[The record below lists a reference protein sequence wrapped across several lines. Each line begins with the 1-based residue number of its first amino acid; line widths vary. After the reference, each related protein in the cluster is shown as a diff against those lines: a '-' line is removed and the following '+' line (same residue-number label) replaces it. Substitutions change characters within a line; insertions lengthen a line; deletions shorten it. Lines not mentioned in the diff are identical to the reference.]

1 MNEIIPI
8 EVIQQKIFLIRGH
21 KVMLDTDVADL
32 YGVTVKRLNEQ
43 VKRNVNRF
51 PQDFMFQLSEEE
63 NQSLR
68 SHFATIKIGRG
79 HHRKYLPY
87 VFTEHGTIMLANV
100 LNSPTSVQA
109 SIQVVRAF
117 VKLRQLL
124 STHKELTHK
133 LIELERKI
141 EDHDEEIHTIFETIR
156 QLMASP
162 EKKRPKIGFKREG
175 GIE

>member
-8 EVIQQKIFLIRGH
+8 EVIQQKIFLLRGH
-21 KVMLDTDVADL
+21 KVMLDTDLADL

-68 SHFATIKIGRG
+68 SHFATLKIGRG

-117 VKLRQLL
+117 VKLRQIL
-124 STHKELTHK
+124 STHKELAHK

-141 EDHDEEIHTIFETIR
+141 EDHDEEIHTIFEAIR
-156 QLMASP
+156 QLMAPP
-162 EKKRPKIGFKREG
+162 EPNKKQIGFGR
-175 GIE
+175 

>member
-8 EVIQQKIFLIRGH
+8 ELIQQKILLIRGH
-21 KVMLDTDVADL
+21 RVMLDTDLADL

-43 VKRNVNRF
+43 VKRNFNRF
-51 PQDFMFQLSEEE
+51 PQDFMFQMNEEE
-63 NQSLR
+63 YQSLR
-68 SHFATIKIGRG
+68 SHFATLKIGRG

-100 LNSPTSVQA
+100 LNSPISVQA

-117 VKLRQLL
+117 VKLRQIL
-124 STHKELTHK
+124 STHKELAHK

-141 EDHDEEIHTIFETIR
+141 ENHDEEIHTIFEAIR
-156 QLMASP
+156 QLMIPP
-162 EKKRPKIGFKREG
+162 EPTKKQIGFGRE
-175 GIE
+175 

>member
-21 KVMLDTDVADL
+21 RVMLDTDLADL
-32 YGVTVKRLNEQ
+32 YGVNVKRLNEQ
-43 VKRNVNRF
+43 VKRNLKRF
-51 PQDFMFQLSEEE
+51 PPDFMFELNQEEH
-63 NQSLR
+63 QSLR
-68 SHFATIKIGRG
+68 SHFATLKKGRG

-100 LNSPTSVQA
+100 LNSPISVQA

-117 VKLRQLL
+117 VQLRQIL
-124 STHKELTHK
+124 STHKELAHK

-141 EDHDEEIHTIFETIR
+141 ENHDEEIHTIFEAIR
-156 QLMASP
+156 QLMSP
-162 EKKRPKIGFKREG
+162 SEPNKKKIGFLREKD
-175 GIE
+175 